1 MPYTNQY
8 GSGRGTRNLPKK
20 ASGYVWEEGTTQQRP
35 STLYSYI
42 EIPTHSTLKFT
53 LTSTT
58 ANDYNVRLN
67 FCRNLST
74 SQEDYEYRKYLR
86 NTFNKDV

>member
-1 MPYTNQY
+1 MEAHEISLEKQ
-8 GSGRGTRNLPKK
+8 
-20 ASGYVWEEGTTQQRP
+20 ASTFDSSQEEGTTQQRP

-58 ANDYNVRLN
+58 ANDYNVQLD
-67 FCRNLST
+67 FCGNLST
-74 SQEDYEYRKYLR
+74 SQEDYECRKYLR
-86 NTFNKDV
+86 NTFNKDA

>member
-1 MPYTNQY
+1 MGAAEAHEISLEKQA
-8 GSGRGTRNLPKK
+8 GTFD
-20 ASGYVWEEGTTQQRP
+20 SSWEEGTTQQRP

-42 EIPTHSTLKFT
+42 EIPTRSTIKFT

-58 ANDYNVRLN
+58 ANDYNMRLN
-67 FCRNLST
+67 FCGNLSP
-74 SQEDYEYRKYLR
+74 SQEDYKYRKYLR